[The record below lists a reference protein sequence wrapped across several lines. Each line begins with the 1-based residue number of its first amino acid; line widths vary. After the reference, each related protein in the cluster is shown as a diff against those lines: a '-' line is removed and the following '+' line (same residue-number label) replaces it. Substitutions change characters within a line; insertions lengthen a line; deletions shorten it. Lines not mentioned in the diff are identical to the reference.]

1 MAGLYTEVEVR
12 RLIEEAIP
20 PLLARVSQLEAQLS
34 AAKEDSLTSSK
45 PPSSDIVKP
54 PRPDA
59 KSSRDRKRK
68 RRPGVQEV
76 HTQHIRP
83 RFPPEQVNKIW

>member
-34 AAKEDSLTSSK
+34 DAKEDSLTSSK
-45 PPSSDIVKP
+45 PPSSDVVKP

-59 KSSRDRKRK
+59 KPSRDRRK
-68 RRPGVQEV
+68 RLPGGQEG
-76 HTQHIRP
+76 HA
-83 RFPPEQVNKIW
+83 